1 MAEAIGVVSSVISI
15 IQIAD
20 RIIGLCKFYIEA
32 ASNTP
37 SELRTMF
44 IEVSTLKTIFENL
57 EFLRKTDEE
66 TWTRLKKLSKD
77 DGPIQGCLKSV
88 KELET
93 LFPSD
98 SVPIL
103 SDNSSGRSKRRKV
116 KAAFDILAWPLKA
129 SHARRLLDQI
139 IQYKT
144 SITFALT
151 TEIT

>member
-15 IQIAD
+15 IQITD

-32 ASNTP
+32 ASSTP
-37 SELRTMF
+37 SDLRTIF

-66 TWTRLKKLSKD
+66 TSTRLKKLSED

-93 LFPSD
+93 LFPSE
-98 SVPIL
+98 SL
-103 SDNSSGRSKRRKV
+103 SMSDNNSDRSTRRKV

-129 SHARRLLDQI
+129 PHARRLLEQI
-139 IQYKT
+139 I
-144 SITFALT
+144 
-151 TEIT
+151 